1 MLQEENENHRL
12 TPDREKGKGK
22 RLGTQFPQGEPRRPS
37 KETCCFRQSCVGWQ
51 EVDTKRVMMMV
62 MVMVLPLIQSTLEF
76 TRGLMAVFTAILGG
90 RFYHPHL
97 REEEAD
103 APGQCG
109 SRRHG
114 YIWKRRRQV
123 LFKPQEG
130 EQAGYRVPQ
139 RCLFPLKRTL
149 CSLFTR
155 W

>member
-1 MLQEENENHRL
+1 
-12 TPDREKGKGK
+12 
-22 RLGTQFPQGEPRRPS
+22 
-37 KETCCFRQSCVGWQ
+37 
-51 EVDTKRVMMMV
+51 MV

-90 RFYHPHL
+90 RFYNLHL

-103 APGQCG
+103 APGQCA

-114 YIWKRRRQV
+114 HIWKRQWQV

-139 RCLFPLKRTL
+139 RRLFPLRRSL
-149 CSLFTR
+149 CSLFIR
-155 W
+155 C